1 MRRSCDLPRLARILM
16 LCKASIYAQDVEDHM
31 NVAYWITDNRSV
43 FDMKYRDAHE
53 AFKRLAEVMGYKVE
67 LVE

>member
-1 MRRSCDLPRLARILM
+1 MTNEDI
-16 LCKASIYAQDVEDHM
+16 CKASIYAQDVADNM
-31 NVAYWITDNRSV
+31 NVAYWTRDNLAV

-67 LVE
+67 LKE

>member
-1 MRRSCDLPRLARILM
+1 MTQEQ
-16 LCKASIYAQDVEDHM
+16 LCKASIYAQDVADCM
-31 NVAYWITDNRSV
+31 NVAFWTIDKQPSV
-43 FDMKYRDAHE
+43 FDMKYRGAHE

>member
-1 MRRSCDLPRLARILM
+1 MTNEQ